1 MYEIAI
7 SGRICDTGIPRRW
20 VAIRSEK
27 SKILLHVPFTDILRV
42 FRLFEQD
49 ILRIMTQ
56 IKIFSIV
63 CIVEMLGCCKKMI
76 SSQIR

>member
-7 SGRICDTGIPRRW
+7 SWRICDTGIPRRW

-27 SKILLHVPFTDILRV
+27 SKILLHVPFTDILRD

-49 ILRIMTQ
+49 ILHIMTLVNL
-56 IKIFSIV
+56 KI
-63 CIVEMLGCCKKMI
+63 LDL
-76 SSQIR
+76 SSR

>member
-1 MYEIAI
+1 MYGIAI
-7 SGRICDTGIPRRW
+7 SWRIYGTGIPRRW

-27 SKILLHVPFTDILRV
+27 SKIFLHVPFTDILRV

-49 ILRIMTQ
+49 ILQIMMQ

-63 CIVEMLGCCKKMI
+63 
-76 SSQIR
+76 